1 MIEISRIAGEA
12 GKRLHHS
19 EMARI
24 YQIADRKGKS
34 CLETDHA
41 ARSFDEGAG
50 LFLCRMGGVVGGDDI
65 NSAVLK
71 APDDGHTVALG
82 AKRRI
87 DLGECSAGK
96 DRVFCEGEVMGRRFS
111 VNGRVLSA
119 GPAHVFNAFL
129 SADVLDAQRRV
140 KGSGNFNISG
150 DQCVFSLTGGT
161 FEAQGPGCC
170 AAAVDAVFGDT
181 PGLLPEGKHP

>member
-1 MIEISRIAGEA
+1 
-12 GKRLHHS
+12 
-19 EMARI
+19 
-24 YQIADRKGKS
+24 
-34 CLETDHA
+34 
-41 ARSFDEGAG
+41 
-50 LFLCRMGGVVGGDDI
+50 
-65 NSAVLK
+65 
-71 APDDGHTVALG
+71 
-82 AKRRI
+82 
-87 DLGECSAGK
+87 
-96 DRVFCEGEVMGRRFS
+96 MGRRFS

-170 AAAVDAVFGDT
+170 AAAVDAVFGDIT
-181 PGLLPEGKHP
+181 LVFLVQADREFQFFGDRQGFCQKGSIHDGQAVIGETGGSAGGKGAKVVLW